1 MIIRRMNFSRTHYFS
16 GQLLSAE
23 DFLAE
28 QNYLRDTQRFR
39 NLHVHGYGVI
49 SGLSV
54 SVRAPGSH
62 ISLSPGMAIDAIG
75 REICVLTPVE
85 FTLPSTKSRWQV
97 SVHYVEAEARPMP
110 SLSADTSE
118 AGTTQSSRIEEGV
131 EVVLTPIG
139 TTRRSGRRPIALA
152 TETGTPGVPLAV
164 LHRKDSRWMVRL
176 SSRSTRSTH
185 TRKKQKPEVE

>member
-16 GQLLSAE
+16 GRLLSAD

-54 SVRAPGSH
+54 SVRTPGSH

-75 REICVLTPVE
+75 REICVLTPIE
-85 FTLPSTKSRWQV
+85 FTLPSTKSRCQV
-97 SVHYVEAEARPMP
+97 SVRYVEAETKPIP
-110 SLSADTSE
+110 STSVGTGLEE
-118 AGTTQSSRIEEGV
+118 ATQNSQIEEGV
-131 EVVLTPIG
+131 EVVVTPIG
-139 TTRRSGRRPIALA
+139 TSGKRGRRPVALA
-152 TETGTPGVPLAV
+152 PETGTPGVPLAV
-164 LHRKDSRWMVRL
+164 LHRKGSRWIVIALPTR
-176 SSRSTRSTH
+176 SRSAG
-185 TRKKQKPEVE
+185 TRKKPKPYAE

>member
-16 GQLLSAE
+16 GRLLSAD

-54 SVRAPGSH
+54 SVRTPGSH

-75 REICVLTPVE
+75 REICVLTPIE
-85 FTLPSTKSRWQV
+85 FTLPSTKSRCQV
-97 SVHYVEAEARPMP
+97 SVRYVEAETKPMP
-110 SLSADTSE
+110 SISVGTGLEE
-118 AGTTQSSRIEEGV
+118 ATQNSQIEEGV
-131 EVVLTPIG
+131 EVVVTPIG
-139 TTRRSGRRPIALA
+139 TSGKRGRRPVALA
-152 TETGTPGVPLAV
+152 TETGTPGIPLAV
-164 LHRKDSRWMVRL
+164 LHRKGSRWIVFALPTR
-176 SSRSTRSTH
+176 SRSTG
-185 TRKKQKPEVE
+185 TRKKPKL

>member
-16 GQLLSAE
+16 GRLLSAD

-54 SVRAPGSH
+54 SVRTPGSH

-85 FTLPSTKSRWQV
+85 FTLPNTNSRWQV

-110 SLSADTSE
+110 SISADTDE
-118 AGTTQSSRIEEGV
+118 EGATQSSRIEEGV
-131 EVVLTPIG
+131 EVVVAPIG
-139 TTRRSGRRPIALA
+139 TTRKSGRRPIALA
-152 TETGTPGVPLAV
+152 RETGIPGVPLAV
-164 LHRKDSRWMVRL
+164 LHRKGSRWIVIALPTR
-176 SSRSTRSTH
+176 SRSIG
-185 TRKKQKPEVE
+185 TRKKPKL